1 MNNDMQ
7 ITQVESVEI
16 VEAKE
21 RASYDVQ
28 VATAKRYPR
37 DITKAKNNSI
47 AIATMD
53 KETAE
58 SCGYALPRGG
68 KPIQGPSVHLAK
80 IIAQNWGN
88 IRIESKVVDITQTQI
103 VSQAVCFDLENNIAI
118 KVEVRRKITNKQG
131 VRFNEDMITMTGNAA
146 NSIALRNAIFAVIP
160 EQVTKAAYNA
170 SMNMLAGD
178 LSSEEKLIQ
187 SRNGALKYFKDNHGV
202 TEEEILKA
210 LGIGSVNGIQRDQ
223 IILLGNMKQA
233 LIDKDSTV
241 DEMFERN
248 KKKDPVQKKE
258 ELKEKNKD
266 GQQNLKLP

>member
-1 MNNDMQ
+1 MENKTE

-37 DITKAKNNSI
+37 DITKAVNNSI

-68 KPIQGPSVHLAK
+68 KPVQGPSVHLAK

-88 IRIESKVVDITQTQI
+88 LRVEAKVVDITATQV
-103 VSQAVCFDLENNIAI
+103 VSSAVCFDLENNIAI

-160 EQVTKAAYNA
+160 EQVTKSAYNA

-178 LSSEEKLIQ
+178 LSSEEVLIKK
-187 SRNGALKYFKDNHGV
+187 RNGALKYFKDTYGV
-202 TEEEILKA
+202 EEHEILKA
-210 LGIGSVNGIQRDQ
+210 LGVGTVNGIKRDQ

-248 KKKDPVQKKE
+248 VKKTPTQKKE
-258 ELKEKNKD
+258 DLKNKGANKTD
-266 GQQNLKLP
+266 MP